1 MRPRRLGR
9 ATEWC
14 IELAIRFCGVAAVV
28 FVVLILAFLL
38 RNALPALSSVSLG
51 DALSGELWRPTSSPP
66 KFGFLPLILGSAF
79 VTVGSLVISVP
90 LGVGAAV
97 YLAEVASRRVREVA
111 KPLVELL
118 AAIPSVVFGF
128 VGLML
133 VGSWIQKSSR
143 AAGDALPGPDW
154 LKAALDMPSS
164 MAAITG
170 AVLLALMTLPT
181 IVSIAEDALNSVPE
195 RFRQGSLAL
204 GATRWQTI
212 RGVTVPAARSGIMA
226 SVMLGVGRAVGETM
240 TVLMVT
246 GNAAVVPSITNGL
259 FRPVRTMTAT
269 IAAEMGE
276 TAHQTPH
283 FHVLFLLGLLLFLIT
298 FCVNTTAD
306 IITHRGQHER

>member
-1 MRPRRLGR
+1 MKLRRIGR
-9 ATEWC
+9 VLEWA
-14 IELAIRFCGVAAVV
+14 IELVIRSCGVASVV
-28 FVVLILAFLL
+28 FVILILAFLL
-38 RNALPALSSVSLG
+38 RNALPAFNSVSLG
-51 DALSGELWRPTSSPP
+51 EALGGRLWRPTSNPP
-66 KFGFLPLILGSAF
+66 QFGFLPLILGSAL
-79 VTVGSLVISVP
+79 VTVGSLLISVP
-90 LGVGAAV
+90 IGIGAAV
-97 YLAEVASRRVREVA
+97 FLAEVAPRRVREIA
-111 KPLVELL
+111 KPIVELL
-118 AAIPSVVFGF
+118 GAVPSVVFGF

-133 VGSWIQKSSR
+133 VGAWIQRASR

-154 LKAALDMPSS
+154 LKTALNMPSS

-181 IVSIAEDALNSVPE
+181 IVSIAEDALDSVPE

-212 RGVTVPAARSGIMA
+212 RGVTIPAARSGIMA

-246 GNAAVVPSITNGL
+246 GNAAVVPSLTTGL

-306 IITHRGQHER
+306 IITHRGRHEH

>member
-1 MRPRRLGR
+1 MRPRQLGR

-14 IELAIRFCGVAAVV
+14 IELAISFCGVAAVV